1 MMNPKQPKSPKTTT
15 EPLENKPVAEPL
27 TGQKGNKKTA
37 TKPPITKSGNAT
49 KIKEA
54 ATIPVKKVPTSVK
67 KTKPVKEKVIRDSFS
82 FPEHD
87 YLKISELKQTCLAAG
102 IHVKKSEL
110 LRAGLQL
117 LTNLSLIEL
126 KKAVE
131 QVEKVKTGRPNS

>member
-1 MMNPKQPKSPKTTT
+1 MSLKQPKSPKTTT
-15 EPLENKPVAEPL
+15 APLKNKPVAEPL
-27 TGQKGNKKTA
+27 PGQKATKKTA
-37 TKPPITKSGNAT
+37 TKPPIAKSGNAT
-49 KIKEA
+49 KTKEA

-87 YLKISELKQTCLAAG
+87 YLKISELKKTCLAAG

-117 LTNLSLIEL
+117 LTQLNIADL
-126 KKAVE
+126 KQAVE
-131 QVEKVKTGRPNS
+131 QVEKLKTGRPNS